1 MSKIVFPWKFFGKM
15 HCEYININQKLI
27 SGNNPQ
33 VHVSVLSMN
42 LKRSNN
48 CLKNSF
54 PNMICVIVIFLISCA
69 MIVSFCSK
77 NSRKCERENG
87 DAEER
92 KNTLLMISDNF
103 LVRSFKFTL
112 FVLKVCC
119 SQDPEDPESSSLRGI
134 SSESVFSN
142 DITTVY
148 PPVASPSTTT
158 SAQQSSSSSSQ

>member
-1 MSKIVFPWKFFGKM
+1 
-15 HCEYININQKLI
+15 
-27 SGNNPQ
+27 
-33 VHVSVLSMN
+33 
-42 LKRSNN
+42 
-48 CLKNSF
+48 
-54 PNMICVIVIFLISCA
+54 MICVIVIFLISCA

-103 LVRSFKFTL
+103 L
-112 FVLKVCC
+112 
-119 SQDPEDPESSSLRGI
+119 DPEDPESSSLRGI